1 MKSFRTLYG
10 IFFLSGATGLVY
22 EVIWVRLTGLV
33 FGNTS
38 HAIAVVL
45 GAFMAGLALGSWK
58 LGRYAD
64 RVPSAL
70 KLYGML
76 EIGIGIAAAL
86 VPFVFQS
93 LHSVYWAL
101 TPYIQGIPGGS
112 MVLRFL
118 TSFAILLVPTFLM
131 GGTLPVL
138 AKFFTQTAKEVQQKV
153 GLLYALNTFGAAF
166 GTLVAALLLIPR
178 LGNIRTTLL
187 IAALNIG
194 IGVFAIILNIRWSTA
209 ASPSGVDTPASESA
223 VAEETIDST
232 VAGLVLL
239 TLAGSGFVSMLYEV
253 AWTRALTAMIGS
265 STYAFSIML
274 VTFLIG
280 IAAGS
285 SIASRLK
292 SIAGLRLLGLTQ
304 LGIALGGLIFLT
316 GYKVAPLVVLGAL
329 RAMFFSFPAM
339 LLTQFVVCA
348 FLMIVATICMGA
360 TIPIASQIYS
370 SRFKL
375 LGRSIGSI
383 YSVNTLG
390 AIAGSLIA
398 GFVLVPLVGTERTV
412 LAGMFFNAAMAALI
426 LSAPSAVR
434 KRDFGKWAAV
444 ALLLLATFSMKGKV
458 FWPPESLDQGIIVY
472 AKMLDSRPEYTIDEH
487 YSDTDVVYFKE
498 GNNATISAR
507 RGEDYVGL
515 RTNGKVD
522 ASNKDD
528 MTTQLMIGFLP
539 FLYHSNPKSAM
550 VIGYGSGVTVG
561 AAATFKEVEG
571 IDCLEIEPA
580 VVGAAPVFTS
590 INRNSFEN
598 PKVHIM
604 YDDARN
610 YMNVTRKQY
619 DVIISE
625 PSNPWIAGV
634 ASLFTS
640 EFYDRAVQVLKPDGV
655 FAQWVQL
662 YELDPEDLRMILHEF
677 QAKFPEVSAW
687 NSGGDLILIGT
698 KQPQHLNMERWIRLA
713 AEDPS
718 VVVNLRQYLRSSTP
732 EGLLAYYVTSSDP
745 IRKFA
750 ETKRH
755 NSDDHPLLE
764 FHAPRELYRNT
775 RDLNVSLLYD
785 AKIGLIPQS
794 AEIPDM
800 QKAYSGMIAPLLHM
814 NRANLASQAMGML
827 SGLQNLQ
834 PGIVDIAMAR
844 ISLSGGNPVTADAQL
859 KKARDSMPPNSPL
872 LADREELW
880 GEVSENLGDN
890 VQATE
895 HYLAAAAADPNRP
908 GPPRRLAE
916 LYSTKKEWKDAAR
929 WMEQYTKV
937 YPEATGHELA
947 LLGDYYM
954 AGFDL
959 DKALATFKTS
969 LEKDP
974 YTFLARL
981 NLARLFEKEKQP
993 DDAIEQYEYMMHY
1006 AFDRDP
1012 DIYVKLVNLY
1022 KAKGGKSKQIREVLS
1037 RGHRLYPTDMPIYR
1051 LYREAFGID

>member
-45 GAFMAGLALGSWK
+45 GAFMAGLALGSWQ

-93 LHSVYWAL
+93 LHGVYWAL
-101 TPYIQGIPGGS
+101 APSIQGIPGGS
-112 MVLRFL
+112 VLLRFF
-118 TSFAILLVPTFLM
+118 TSFAVLLVPTFLM

-138 AKFFTQTAKEVQQKV
+138 AKFFTQSAKEVQQKV

-166 GTLVAALLLIPR
+166 GTLVAALYFIPG

-187 IAALNIG
+187 IAALNAGIG
-194 IGVFAIILNIRWSTA
+194 IFAILLDRRWSR
-209 ASPSGVDTPASESA
+209 VDSTEEVPTPALPAVDES
-223 VAEETIDST
+223 IDNT
-232 VAGLVLL
+232 TGGLVLL
-239 TLAGSGFVSMLYEV
+239 TLVGSGFVSMLYEV

-274 VTFLIG
+274 VTFLVG

-285 SIASRLK
+285 SIASRLRTVA
-292 SIAGLRLLGLTQ
+292 SLRLLGLTQ
-304 LGIALGGLIFLT
+304 LGIALGGLFFLV
-316 GYKVAPLVVLGAL
+316 GYKVAPLVVIGAL
-329 RAMFFSFPAM
+329 RALFYSFPAM
-339 LLTQFVVCA
+339 LVTQFVVCA

-370 SRFKL
+370 SRIKL
-375 LGRSIGSI
+375 LGRSIGNI

-398 GFVLVPLVGTERTV
+398 GFVLVPLLGTERTIV
-412 LAGMFFNAAMAALI
+412 AGMFFNAAMAALI
-426 LSAPSAVR
+426 LSAPVAIR
-434 KRDFGKWAAV
+434 KWDVAKMAAV
-444 ALLLLATFSMKGKV
+444 ALLLLATYSMKGKV
-458 FWPPESLDQGIIVY
+458 FWTPESLDQGIIVY
-472 AKMLDSRPEYTIDEH
+472 AKMLDSRPEYTLDEH

-539 FLYHSNPKSAM
+539 FLYHSNPRSAM
-550 VIGYGSGVTVG
+550 IVGYGSGVTVG
-561 AAATFKEVEG
+561 AAATFKEVED
-571 IDCLEIEPA
+571 IDCLEIESA
-580 VVGAAPVFTS
+580 VVGAAPVFAS
-590 INRNSFEN
+590 INRKSYEN
-598 PKVHIM
+598 PKVHITF
-604 YDDARN
+604 DDARN
-610 YMNVTRKQY
+610 FMNVTRKQY

-662 YELDPEDLRMILHEF
+662 YELAPEDLRMILHEF

-687 NSGGDLILIGT
+687 ASGGDLILIGT
-698 KQPQHLNMERWIRLA
+698 KQPQRLNMERWSRLA

-718 VVVNLRQYLRSSTP
+718 VVADLRRYMRSTAP
-732 EGLLAYYVTSSDP
+732 EGLLAYYVTSSGP

-750 ETKRH
+750 ETTRR

-764 FHAPRELYRNT
+764 FHAPRELYKNT
-775 RDLNVSLLYD
+775 RDLNIRLLYD
-785 AKIGLIPQS
+785 SKIGLLPPG
-794 AEIPDM
+794 ANIPDM
-800 QKAYSGMIAPLLHM
+800 QKAYSGIIPPLLHM
-814 NRANLASQAMGML
+814 GRSNLASQAKGRL
-827 SGLQNLQ
+827 SSVDDLE
-834 PGIVDIAMAR
+834 PGALELAMAQ
-844 ISLSGGNPVTADAQL
+844 ISFSGGNFTSATAQL
-859 KKARDSMPPNSPL
+859 KKARGVMAPGNSQI
-872 LADREELW
+872 ADREELW
-880 GEVSENLGDN
+880 GQLEESLGN
-890 VQATE
+890 SVEAIE
-895 HYLAAAAADPNRP
+895 HYLAAAGADPHRP
-908 GPPRRLAE
+908 VPPRRLAE
-916 LYSTKKEWKDAAR
+916 LYAQKKEWKDASR
-929 WMEQYTKV
+929 WMEQYV
-937 YPEATGHELA
+937 NVEPAATGHELA

-954 AGFDL
+954 AAFEL
-959 DKALATFKTS
+959 DKGLAAIKSS

-981 NLARLFEKEKQP
+981 NLARLFEKQNQA
-993 DDAIEQYEYMMHY
+993 DDAIEQYEYMMRY
-1006 AFDRDP
+1006 SFDRDP

-1022 KAKGGKSKQIREVLS
+1022 KAKGDRSKEIESVLR

-1051 LYREAFGID
+1051 LYREFIGID

>member
-86 VPFVFQS
+86 VPFVFRS
-93 LHSVYWAL
+93 LDSVFWAL
-101 TPYIQGIPGGS
+101 TPSIQGIPGGS
-112 MVLRFL
+112 MLLRFL
-118 TSFAILLVPTFLM
+118 SSFAILLVPTFLM

-166 GTLVAALLLIPR
+166 GTLIAALIFIPR

-194 IGVFAIILNIRWSTA
+194 IGIFAIILNNRWLQVPETSA
-209 ASPSGVDTPASESA
+209 VPEASSDAEVMESGVDR
-223 VAEETIDST
+223 T
-232 VAGLVLL
+232 VGGLVLM

-280 IAAGS
+280 IAVGS
-285 SIASRLK
+285 SIASRLRT
-292 SIAGLRLLGLTQ
+292 IAGLRLLGWTQ
-304 LGIALGGLIFLT
+304 VGVALGGLIFLA
-316 GYKVAPLVVLGAL
+316 GYRVAPLVVIGAL
-329 RAMFFSFPAM
+329 RALFFSFPAM
-339 LLTQFVVCA
+339 LVTQFVVCA

-370 SRFKL
+370 SKFKL

-390 AIAGSLIA
+390 AIVGSLIA
-398 GFVLVPLVGTERTV
+398 GFVLVPLIGTERTV
-412 LAGMFFNAAMAALI
+412 IAGIFFNAAMAALI
-426 LSAPSAVR
+426 LSAPTAAR
-434 KRDFGKWAAV
+434 KWDFGKWTAV
-444 ALLLLATFSMKGKV
+444 ALLLLATVSMKGKV

-472 AKMLDSRPEYTIDEH
+472 AKMLESRPEYTVDEH

-507 RGEDYVGL
+507 RGEDYIGL

-550 VIGYGSGVTVG
+550 IIGYGSGVTVG
-561 AAATFKEVEG
+561 AAATFKELEG

-580 VVGAAPVFTS
+580 VVGAAPHFSS

-698 KQPQHLNMERWIRLA
+698 KQPQQLNMARWTRLA

-718 VVVNLRQYLRSSTP
+718 VVNNLRKYLRSSTP

-750 ETKRH
+750 ETTRH

-785 AKIGLIPQS
+785 SKIGLIPQG
-794 AEIPDM
+794 AQIPDM
-800 QKAYSGMIAPLLHM
+800 QKAYSGMIPPLLHLG
-814 NRANLASQAMGML
+814 RSNLASQAMGML
-827 SGLQNLQ
+827 SGLEKLE
-834 PGIVDIAMAR
+834 PGTIEIAMAR
-844 ISLSGGNPVTADAQL
+844 ISHSGGNPLNAGAQL
-859 KKARDSMPPNSPL
+859 QKARDAMPANSPL

-880 GEVSENLGDN
+880 GDVEETLGDN
-890 VQATE
+890 ARAME
-895 HYLAAAAADPNRP
+895 HYLAAAAADPHRP

-916 LYSTKKEWKDAAR
+916 LYGTRKEWKDAAR
-929 WMEQYTKV
+929 WMEQYTKIE
-937 YPEATGHELA
+937 PAATGHELA

-954 AGFDL
+954 AGFEL
-959 DKALATFKTS
+959 DKALASFRAS

-981 NLARLFEKEKQP
+981 NLARLFEKENQP

-1006 AFDRDP
+1006 SFDRDP

-1022 KAKGGKSKQIREVLS
+1022 KAKGGKAKQIREVLE

>member
-1 MKSFRTLYG
+1 
-10 IFFLSGATGLVY
+10 
-22 EVIWVRLTGLV
+22 
-33 FGNTS
+33 
-38 HAIAVVL
+38 
-45 GAFMAGLALGSWK
+45 
-58 LGRYAD
+58 
-64 RVPSAL
+64 
-70 KLYGML
+70 
-76 EIGIGIAAAL
+76 
-86 VPFVFQS
+86 
-93 LHSVYWAL
+93 
-101 TPYIQGIPGGS
+101 
-112 MVLRFL
+112 
-118 TSFAILLVPTFLM
+118 
-131 GGTLPVL
+131 
-138 AKFFTQTAKEVQQKV
+138 
-153 GLLYALNTFGAAF
+153 
-166 GTLVAALLLIPR
+166 LI
-178 LGNIRTTLL
+178 
-187 IAALNIG
+187 
-194 IGVFAIILNIRWSTA
+194 
-209 ASPSGVDTPASESA
+209 
-223 VAEETIDST
+223 
-232 VAGLVLL
+232 

-274 VTFLIG
+274 VTFLVG

-292 SIAGLRLLGLTQ
+292 SRAGLRLLGLTQ
-304 LGIALGGLIFLT
+304 LGVALGGLIFLL

-375 LGRSIGSI
+375 LGQRIGSI

-412 LAGMFFNAAMAALI
+412 LAGMFFNSAMAALI
-426 LSAPSAVR
+426 LSAPSVVR
-434 KRDFGKWAAV
+434 KIDIGKWAAI

-580 VVGAAPVFTS
+580 VVGAAPVFSS

-598 PKVHIM
+598 PKVHIT

-610 YMNVTRKQY
+610 YMNVTRKKY

-698 KQPQHLNMERWIRLA
+698 KQPQRLNFSRWIQLA

-718 VVVNLRQYLRSSTP
+718 VVQNLRKYLRSSTP

-750 ETKRH
+750 ETTRH
-755 NSDDHPLLE
+755 NSDDHPMLE
-764 FHAPRELYRNT
+764 FHAPRELYRET

-785 AKIGLIPQS
+785 AKIGLIPQG

-800 QKAYSGMIAPLLHM
+800 QKAYSGMIDPLLHM
-814 NRANLASQAMGML
+814 NRANLASQAMGLL
-827 SGLQNLQ
+827 SGLPNLE
-834 PGIVDIAMAR
+834 PGALDIAMAR
-844 ISLSGGNPVTADAQL
+844 ISLSGGTPVTADAQL
-859 KKARDSMPPNSPL
+859 KKARESMAPNSPL

-880 GEVSENLGDN
+880 GSVEEALGDN
-890 VQATE
+890 NLATE
-895 HYLAAAAADPNRP
+895 HYLAAAAADPHRP
-908 GPPRRLAE
+908 APPRRLAE
-916 LYSTKKEWKDAAR
+916 LYSVKKEWKDAAR
-929 WMEQYTKV
+929 WMDQYTKNE
-937 YPEATGHELA
+937 PDATGHELA

-954 AGFDL
+954 AGFEL
-959 DKALATFKTS
+959 DKAFATFKAS
-969 LEKDP
+969 LEKDQ
-974 YTFLARL
+974 YTFLAHL

-1022 KAKGGKSKQIREVLS
+1022 QAKGGKAKEIREVLA